1 MCFDKVDKT
10 DGGVGVGRWV
20 QYSICLFL
28 VSMNIIL
35 TLRAESSII
44 FTLTAE
50 QTNVKIV
57 TVLENSYILNLLLD
71 I

>member
-28 VSMNIIL
+28 VSMNII
-35 TLRAESSII
+35 LRAESSII

>member
-20 QYSICLFL
+20 PYSICLFL